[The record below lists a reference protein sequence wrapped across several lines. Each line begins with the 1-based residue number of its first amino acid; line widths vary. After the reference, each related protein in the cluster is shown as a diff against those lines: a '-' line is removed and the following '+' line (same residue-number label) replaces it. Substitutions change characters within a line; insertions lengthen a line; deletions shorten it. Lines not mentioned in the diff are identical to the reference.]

1 MKKVFLLAATA
12 ILVLASCTKNQI
24 IETPSDQKTIG
35 FSAFTH
41 LSTKALPI
49 TGGNIITETANIKVY
64 SYLMN
69 GITST
74 TTTNTAFFDDVL
86 DYTSSAWQT
95 DPVRYWPSTT
105 VGTAT
110 KSLSFFAFYPS
121 DAAVSNYAAD
131 NYLASSANKP
141 SFTYT
146 VPAVADQKDLLVA
159 SKEHQ
164 TYKGCATD
172 GQIDF
177 QFAHA
182 LSQIAFSA
190 KGDMA
195 ALKYK
200 VTNITIG
207 NTITADIYPTG
218 TYTYGATTPWSSITG
233 TKTTYSYPNAGF
245 PAAGIDGTTVTV
257 LDGKVNSST
266 VNNTYL
272 MLLPQTVTNS
282 KINVTYSVEDAAGN
296 VILPSTTKTTDI
308 TYTWA
313 PGSKYTYILTLP
325 SDTYPITYSVDVT
338 DWNNATDTGVT
349 F

>member
-49 TGGNIITETANIKVY
+49 TGTNIITEAADIKVY

-69 GITST
+69 GTTGT
-74 TTTNTAFFDDVL
+74 TTTNTAFFNDVL
-86 DYTSSAWQT
+86 NYTAPSWQT

-110 KSLSFFAFYPS
+110 KSLSFFAFYPF

-131 NYLASSANKP
+131 NYLSSSANKP

-146 VPAVADQKDLLVA
+146 VPAVANQKDLLVA

-164 TYKGCATD
+164 TYTGCATD

-190 KGDMA
+190 KGKEGN
-195 ALKYK
+195 LKYYVK
-200 VTNITIG
+200 EITIG
-207 NTITADIYPTG
+207 NSDIKNVG
-218 TYTYGATTPWSSITG
+218 TYTYGGSMVATAAAGTENYTYNPTSYPVITG
-233 TKTTYSYPNAGF
+233 TTTPTDAVAFTDGNPFLMLMPQTIALKVTVKYYVTDTET
-245 PAAGIDGTTVTV
+245 PANNILGDSTTPVTKTVT
-257 LDGKVNSST
+257 LTSGTWEGGK
-266 VNNTYL
+266 
-272 MLLPQTVTNS
+272 
-282 KINVTYSVEDAAGN
+282 
-296 VILPSTTKTTDI
+296 
-308 TYTWA
+308 
-313 PGSKYTYILTLP
+313 KYTYILTLP
-325 SDTYPITYSVDVT
+325 SDTYPITYSVAVT
-338 DWNNATDTGVT
+338 NWSDATDTGVS